1 MKNKT
6 KAVML
11 KTSVDWHEDTT
22 VDKLTDN
29 LVVDKNY
36 GGVNVKYGDW
46 VKFTNVKTGDKFIIR
61 NIAETIDNKK
71 IHLIFTIEFGKPL
84 GVLKVDGTSKSE
96 QVVFFRI
103 GKKTGTGGGIYYY
116 CQNVGDFKFAI
127 IGLVDDDNEFV
138 RID

>member
-6 KAVML
+6 KAVTL
-11 KTSVDWHEDTT
+11 KTSLDWYEDTT
-22 VDKLTDN
+22 VDKLTDS
-29 LVVDKNY
+29 LVVDKSY
-36 GGVNVKYGDW
+36 GILNTKYGDW

-84 GVLKVDGTSKSE
+84 GVLKVDETSKSE
-96 QVVFFRI
+96 QAVSFRI
-103 GKKTGTGGGIYYY
+103 GKKNVVGGGIYYY
-116 CQNVGDFKFAI
+116 CRNVGDFKFAI
-127 IGLVDDDNEFV
+127 IGLVDDNNEFV

>member
-6 KAVML
+6 KAVIL
-11 KTSVDWHEDTT
+11 KNSIDWHEDTF
-22 VDKLTDN
+22 VEKLTDS
-29 LVVDKNY
+29 LVVDKSYSILNA
-36 GGVNVKYGDW
+36 KYGDW

-84 GVLKVDGTSKSE
+84 GVLKVDETSKSG
-96 QVVFFRI
+96 QAVSFCI
-103 GKKTGTGGGIYYY
+103 GKKNGIGGGIYYN

-127 IGLVDDDNEFV
+127 IGLVDDNNEFV

>member
-1 MKNKT
+1 MKNKI
-6 KAVML
+6 KAVIL

-84 GVLKVDGTSKSE
+84 GVLKADGTSKSE
-96 QVVFFRI
+96 QVVSFRI

-116 CQNVGDFKFAI
+116 FQNVGDFKFAI